1 MQTDVIHL
9 MPFFSF
15 FSGEKRA
22 GGGKKQRDLEIC
34 FFLFVC
40 LSLARLR
47 LLFSLVPRIYLFFSS
62 PSSSQKFSILLL
74 LSTLKKKEPPHSFAF
89 FVRIALLLLL
99 VLLCFL
105 LAVVVVVIAST

>member
-9 MPFFSF
+9 MPFFF
-15 FSGEKRA
+15 FFLGEKRA

-62 PSSSQKFSILLL
+62 TVFLSFWLGKNNRKKSSDEGREEKGVRERER
-74 LSTLKKKEPPHSFAF
+74 TKERKK
-89 FVRIALLLLL
+89 V
-99 VLLCFL
+99 
-105 LAVVVVVIAST
+105 

>member
-34 FFLFVC
+34 FFCL

-47 LLFSLVPRIYLFFSS
+47 LLFSLIPRIYLFFSS